1 MLPKCPIC
9 DVQLSNQR
17 TGERAIILEDCCH
30 VVCRKCFRSILRSAQ
45 PRCPFRCG
53 EDQPDLTTHDGR
65 ILDFSLQPANEAHD
79 KPAAVKKRKA
89 ELVNAQEG
97 SRKKLKRMRGEIS
110 ALSRLIKNQEVV
122 IASRSAHF
130 ASLSSNADRSRDE
143 VLKKQKQ
150 LYQAQNRLATLE
162 ERSHTGTMSGVDTR
176 TSIVSRMAR
185 RGSRAFLESSLRGSS
200 SMPDAQRALLSPGK
214 DGDLPDEQS

>member
-1 MLPKCPIC
+1 M
-9 DVQLSNQR
+9 
-17 TGERAIILEDCCH
+17 TGCH
-30 VVCRKCFRSILRSAQ
+30 VYR
-45 PRCPFRCG
+45 
-53 EDQPDLTTHDGR
+53 
-65 ILDFSLQPANEAHD
+65 
-79 KPAAVKKRKA
+79 RKA

-130 ASLSSNADRSRDE
+130 ASQSSNADRLRDE

-162 ERSHTGTMSGVDTR
+162 ERSHTGTMSVRSQTSSR
-176 TSIVSRMAR
+176 TSLAVSLAHTISHRALIPGLPSSVAWLDEDLEHFWSLRFEGAAPCRTPNARCSPRARTAIYLTSKAEIHLYTTINRSHNLSFPLPPMAVSRDEY
-185 RGSRAFLESSLRGSS
+185 LSS
-200 SMPDAQRALLSPGK
+200 SAPTY
-214 DGDLPDEQS
+214 